1 LPGRRNETYQVFRE
15 RPIKGPFSLQ
25 ESSPVG
31 PQPESEFLSSAIQA
45 PAVRTFTLKDGEA
58 IPGPISALDVLKGGT
73 FGEEHIIAVPDL
85 FPEGDGYLRVF
96 ALYPDLSAE
105 ARELARNA
113 AIGALLCLTA
123 ILAAMWPFL
132 KHFVSRPLSSYS
144 HLAMKIAVGEH
155 VRMPAEGAG
164 ELGELGRAVNSM
176 ADALQHQATVD
187 ALTGLYNLRHLS
199 SNLEALIVQAGTDER
214 PLSIIFGD
222 MDNFKQVNDAFGHQA
237 GDRVLRAIGN
247 ALRVWAAPS
256 YTCWRLGGEEF
267 VVAMPNVGEA
277 EALVIAADLRGIIS
291 ALAVPVADTLV
302 RPSISVGVATFP
314 IDETNPGSL
323 LGIADRRMYA
333 AKAMAAQ
340 DRNLPTTPV
349 VPAA

>member
-1 LPGRRNETYQVFRE
+1 
-15 RPIKGPFSLQ
+15 
-25 ESSPVG
+25 
-31 PQPESEFLSSAIQA
+31 
-45 PAVRTFTLKDGEA
+45 
-58 IPGPISALDVLKGGT
+58 
-73 FGEEHIIAVPDL
+73 
-85 FPEGDGYLRVF
+85 
-96 ALYPDLSAE
+96 
-105 ARELARNA
+105 
-113 AIGALLCLTA
+113 
-123 ILAAMWPFL
+123 
-132 KHFVSRPLSSYS
+132 
-144 HLAMKIAVGEH
+144 
-155 VRMPAEGAG
+155 
-164 ELGELGRAVNSM
+164 
-176 ADALQHQATVD
+176 
-187 ALTGLYNLRHLS
+187 
-199 SNLEALIVQAGTDER
+199 
-214 PLSIIFGD
+214 